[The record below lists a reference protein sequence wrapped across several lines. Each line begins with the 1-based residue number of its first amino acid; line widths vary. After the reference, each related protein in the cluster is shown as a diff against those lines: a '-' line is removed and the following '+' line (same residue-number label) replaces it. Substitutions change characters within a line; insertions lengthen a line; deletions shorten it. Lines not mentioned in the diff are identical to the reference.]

1 MKLPQLSACFV
12 SCVVLGTDASANS
25 WSDSTTVLVYNF
37 GRSVQIP
44 EADGNGQ
51 ITDGDFVHWLSDYMF
66 SLPVQDENADGV
78 VNYTDVVLTVEGTL
92 KSLAS
97 DFNRNDVVDTDDFAN
112 VLQNLGTTEPDA
124 DKGDLNADGAVDS
137 NDLIESASR
146 VGETPTIDPS
156 VAAADLLRLKPVYLS
171 EISTVA
177 TQGGGHAFWQQVWNA
192 PWTEGQSTM
201 KLGAPDANGVRPVS
215 SLRVDPGAPEQIVN
229 VGEGSLALIFERP
242 AIASFAGVGPF
253 GSQAQPLSVSASFF
267 AGRLT
272 TATSVRRVVCF
283 LAFSITANDG
293 VMDTFLVPIANPSTL
308 FGAIA
313 QVALLEL
320 VAESEQQVP
329 RRPPGIAPAPVGSIY
344 CYSADAY
351 IDCTDDCEDTYDTCL
366 PNCRAAY
373 QLCKDAAELVLQT
386 CEGSCSGNCDSSV
399 GCAARCLG
407 CRVVF
412 GAQMSMCLAM
422 LTGCMTGCELGLTT
436 CFSGCY
442 LGSIQSFPGA
452 VCPPGWI
459 PVF

>member
-12 SCVVLGTDASANS
+12 SCVVLGADASANS

-44 EADGNGQ
+44 DADGNGQ

-66 SLPVQDENADGV
+66 SRPVQDENADGV

-124 DKGDLNADGAVDS
+124 DKGDLNADGAV
-137 NDLIESASR
+137 
-146 VGETPTIDPS
+146 
-156 VAAADLLRLKPVYLS
+156 
-171 EISTVA
+171 
-177 TQGGGHAFWQQVWNA
+177 
-192 PWTEGQSTM
+192 
-201 KLGAPDANGVRPVS
+201 
-215 SLRVDPGAPEQIVN
+215 
-229 VGEGSLALIFERP
+229 
-242 AIASFAGVGPF
+242 
-253 GSQAQPLSVSASFF
+253 
-267 AGRLT
+267 
-272 TATSVRRVVCF
+272 
-283 LAFSITANDG
+283 
-293 VMDTFLVPIANPSTL
+293 
-308 FGAIA
+308 
-313 QVALLEL
+313 
-320 VAESEQQVP
+320 
-329 RRPPGIAPAPVGSIY
+329 
-344 CYSADAY
+344 Y